1 MRAFEF
7 KLRTA
12 ALTAL
17 AVFFMAFVPF
27 FATAQ
32 GPVSFA
38 PLVKELQPAVV
49 NISTTPHGATRIGV

>member
-27 FATAQ
+27 FCH
-32 GPVSFA
+32 GPRPGVFRTIGERA
-38 PLVKELQPAVV
+38 AACGGEHLYH
-49 NISTTPHGATRIGV
+49 PHGATRIGV